1 MLSCLLVPFV
11 PLSSSMC
18 PSLSR
23 PLYLLSLPSSIS
35 VSSPTLVSSLCVLV
49 CIAVC
54 SLFYFDS
61 LVTVFGAFNFP
72 SPCVV
77 TSDSFL
83 LCSTRVSIPSSPF
96 CVYIVSAFPL
106 SLVRPSVYLLSSF
119 TFSRSGFFHVQG
131 FMFFA
136 SSV

>member
-49 CIAVC
+49 CISVC

-61 LVTVFGAFNFP
+61 LVTVFGAFN
-72 SPCVV
+72 
-77 TSDSFL
+77 FL

>member
-18 PSLSR
+18 PSLSH

-49 CIAVC
+49 CISVC

-61 LVTVFGAFNFP
+61 LVPVFGVVNFQ
-72 SPCVV
+72 
-77 TSDSFL
+77 F
-83 LCSTRVSIPSSPF
+83 
-96 CVYIVSAFPL
+96 
-106 SLVRPSVYLLSSF
+106 
-119 TFSRSGFFHVQG
+119 
-131 FMFFA
+131 
-136 SSV
+136 